1 MNQAKPASPGR
12 RKFTAGVAVAT
23 VAPTMFFIGKA
34 RAAERVVVR
43 APGGV
48 DDVKKETIYDPFRGD
63 GHRGLFPSRHDRGGR
78 WR

>member
-34 RAAERVVVR
+34 RAAEQVAVCT
-43 APGGV
+43 PG
-48 DDVKKETIYDPFRGD
+48 I
-63 GHRGLFPSRHDRGGR
+63 
-78 WR
+78 